1 MSVSLCMIVKDEENV
16 LARCLDSV
24 KDLVNEI
31 IVVDTGS
38 TDRTK
43 EIAAQY
49 TSQIYDFKWINDF
62 AAARNEGIRRAT
74 SRWVLVMDAD
84 EYFPPAESEKLK
96 SFLEHEIPQDNLVY
110 ALSVMSYVGTSI
122 NQSSLSTGEI
132 PRLFPNF
139 KNIFYT
145 RPIHE
150 QLHATDGSKLHFHL
164 APGALFHTG
173 YLKDTIAEK
182 DKLNRNA
189 QIFTEMK
196 KKSGFSAYDYYTIGN
211 EKGVKGDLSNAIYYY
226 ERSLKK
232 AGHNTAVAWYPR
244 CIISLLQAYM
254 KLNRLHE
261 AWTLI
266 ETKLIQWENYPEYHC
281 MKALIYYHLGF
292 FENAK
297 NCCLRAFNAAEKLS
311 ETSQIF
317 WLESADYGSATPLR
331 MLADI
336 ADLEFD
342 NEKSIYYL
350 TKILMQNP
358 YDFRALSQFIDYCSI
373 SHASNEI
380 IQLLNSIYE
389 ADNLRHQISLLK
401 VSLTIGSKELAIHFY
416 EQLKEGSEDLD
427 LQSRLGYALLTQD
440 RELFESLLQETD
452 QESIQSEESL
462 IYVTIGALVWGKEFY
477 DQLYIADDHTM
488 HATYETYR
496 KVVSGELPE
505 ETDSIYPLLT
515 KCYLYQFYEL
525 YDILVNTYSNDKLI
539 NALANFF
546 YSKKQYEIALNYYS
560 ILLRGGEL
568 NAMSCENMAVFH
580 LQHRYTED
588 GLEFLEMT
596 IAQKPVQMHLYS
608 LYLQHCPE
616 GESRQQFLKQFT
628 FKFPFYRKI
637 PVLAELVAQKSLI

>member
-16 LARCLDSV
+16 LERCLDSV
-24 KDLVNEI
+24 KDLANEI
-31 IVVDTGS
+31 IIIDTGS
-38 TDRTK
+38 SDRTK
-43 EIAAQY
+43 EIAAKY
-49 TSQIYDFKWINDF
+49 TSQIYDFEWINDF

-74 SRWVLVMDAD
+74 SSWILVMDAD

-96 SFLEHEIPQDNLVY
+96 NFLEHEIPQDGLVY

-122 NQSSLSTGEI
+122 SQSNLSTGEI

-139 KNIFYT
+139 QNIRYT

-150 QLHATDGSKLHFHL
+150 QLHATDGAKLRFHL

-196 KKSGFSAYDYYTIGN
+196 KKGGFSAYDFYTIGN
-211 EKGVKGDLSNAIYYY
+211 EKGVKGDLQNAIYYY

-232 AGHNTAVAWYPR
+232 SGNNTAVAWYPR
-244 CIISLLQAYM
+244 CVISLLQAYM

-261 AWTLI
+261 AWVLI

-292 FENAK
+292 FEHAK
-297 NCCLRAFNAAEKLS
+297 NSCLGAFSAAERLA
-311 ETSQIF
+311 ETSQVF

-336 ADLEFD
+336 SDLEFD
-342 NEKSIYYL
+342 SEKSIYYL

-373 SHASNEI
+373 THPSSEI
-380 IQLLNSIYE
+380 ILLLNNIYE
-389 ADNLRHQISLLK
+389 ADNLKHQISLLK
-401 VSLTIGSKELAIHFY
+401 VSLSIGSKELAIHY
-416 EQLKEGSEDLD
+416 NEQLKEVSADLD
-427 LQSRLGYALLTQD
+427 LHDQLSYALLIQD
-440 RELFESLLQETD
+440 RELFESLLQKTEKD
-452 QESIQSEESL
+452 AKLNEESI
-462 IYVTIGALVWGKEFY
+462 ICVAIGALVWGSKLY
-477 DQLYIADDHTM
+477 DQLRVTEEHTLY
-488 HATYETYR
+488 ATYELYR
-496 KVVSGELPE
+496 KVVKGELPE
-505 ETDSIYPLLT
+505 ETNSIYPLLT

-525 YDILVNTYSNDKLI
+525 YDKLVNTYSNDELI

-580 LQHRYTED
+580 LQHQYTED

-596 IAQKPVQMHLYS
+596 IAQRPVQMHLYS

-616 GESRQQFLKQFT
+616 GERRQKFLKQFT
-628 FKFPFYRKI
+628 FKFPSYRKI
-637 PVLAELVAQKSLI
+637 PVLAELVAQKSLN